1 MGKGALRLPVRL
13 ERLFSSCFL
22 PCKGVQEIGSP
33 PSYQCYVAD
42 QVCCALHLSIFALF
56 NTMSVKQR
64 RTLTFAA
71 NKDIIRHIE
80 NGEKW
85 STVANEKIPQSA
97 LSTLL
102 WNTSDIKKKTA

>member
-1 MGKGALRLPVRL
+1 
-13 ERLFSSCFL
+13 
-22 PCKGVQEIGSP
+22 
-33 PSYQCYVAD
+33 
-42 QVCCALHLSIFALF
+42 
-56 NTMSVKQR
+56 MSVKQR